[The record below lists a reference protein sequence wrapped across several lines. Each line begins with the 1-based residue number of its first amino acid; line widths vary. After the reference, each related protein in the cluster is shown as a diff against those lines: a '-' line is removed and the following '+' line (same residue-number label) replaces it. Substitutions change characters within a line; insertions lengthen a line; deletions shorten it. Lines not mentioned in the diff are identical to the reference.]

1 MTGRRLYDALTD
13 AWATNESWNRT
24 SGNLMRQEPL
34 AWPFL
39 SVGERRSLNKAAAAL
54 TPTKSSRSRG

>member
-13 AWATNESWNRT
+13 AWAQENYNRNDREWLK
-24 SGNLMRQEPL
+24 GLPP

-39 SVGERRSLNKAAAAL
+39 HSYERRSFSVAASKL
-54 TPTKSSRSRG
+54 TPKKRSA